1 MAKPT
6 DMKDSQDSVRDAFER
21 WAGAQGLRLA
31 IRDMVGSARLGQYC
45 DDNTQL
51 AWEAYRGALQAQQV
65 CTCPS
70 GDGSLSWPCPSHPP
84 LAPASPE
91 AQRDSVDLM
100 RSILARDQ
108 WNEAWRGTKHMQLKL
123 SYEVDAWERIM
134 RKIEASAVSAASTV
148 GAVTDEMVNAYA
160 EAVNAYLGSLTE
172 KDWEIERRD
181 PAAAIR
187 RAARIGLTAALTALP
202 AAGEGNGNG

>member
-31 IRDMVGSARLGQYC
+31 IRDMAGSARLGQYC

-148 GAVTDEMVNAYA
+148 GSYVPYGFIRECDGRVQISIGPERPHDRSSGVSTPWVAIYA
-160 EAVNAYLGSLTE
+160 RS
-172 KDWEIERRD
+172 
-181 PAAAIR
+181 
-187 RAARIGLTAALTALP
+187 
-202 AAGEGNGNG
+202 AGEGNGNG